1 MSPIEYRERI
11 WPLRQQLYQVS
22 LKILRRP
29 SLAEDA
35 VQEVLIKAWENR
47 EQWAHLNS
55 WKAWLLTLTRNKSLD
70 YLKSRHNKSADLE
83 NAPEK
88 VEISANPYEKT
99 EQSDLMK
106 KLKNFLEEL
115 KPQHKAVFEL
125 REFGQMSYAE
135 IAQELSITESQVKVA
150 LHRAR
155 LALRKKLQTIMDYGK

>member
-11 WPLRQQLYQVS
+11 WPLRRQLFQVS

-35 VQEVLIKAWENR
+35 VQEVLIKAWEKR
-47 EQWAHLNS
+47 EEWSHLNS

-70 YLKSRHNKSADLE
+70 FLKSRHNQSADLDH
-83 NAPEK
+83 APER
-88 VEISANPYEKT
+88 VEISADPYKST

-106 KLKNFLEEL
+106 KLKIFLDEL
-115 KPQHKAVFEL
+115 KPQYKSVFEL

-135 IAQELSITESQVKVA
+135 IAGELDLTESQVKVA